1 MQRNSAM
8 AKIEVTIHGKR
19 YMVSCDDGKE
29 AHLSAL
35 AGYIDKKMAELDNG
49 RGQSSEAQLFM
60 MTSLQIADELA
71 AVYNE
76 LDDLRRSERASDR
89 MSSQIDATAERI
101 EALAARLKRT
111 A

>member
-1 MQRNSAM
+1 M
-8 AKIEVTIHGKR
+8 AKIEVMIHGKR

-35 AGYIDKKMAELDNG
+35 ARYIDKKMAELDNG
-49 RGQSSEAQLFM
+49 RGQASEAQLFM

-71 AVYNE
+71 GLYNE
-76 LDDLRRSERASDR
+76 LDDLRRSERATERASG
-89 MSSQIDATAERI
+89 QIEAAAARL
-101 EALAARLKRT
+101 EALAERCKRI

>member
-1 MQRNSAM
+1 MQRNSVM
-8 AKIEVTIHGKR
+8 AKIEVMIHGKR

-35 AGYIDKKMAELDNG
+35 AKYIDKKMSELDNG
-49 RGQSSEAQLFM
+49 RGQASEAQLLM

-71 AVYNE
+71 SLYND
-76 LDDLRRSERASDR
+76 LDDLRRSELASDR
-89 MSSQIDATAERI
+89 MSGQIDAAAERI
-101 EALAARLKRT
+101 EALAAQLKRS